1 MKFSCRYI
9 ASIPSAVDILH
20 VAGFSH
26 NVANKSNNDP
36 AGDVLSLNRKD
47 PGLLYMVQNVL
58 QGVVEAVD
66 EMTGL

>member
-1 MKFSCRYI
+1 M
-9 ASIPSAVDILH
+9 DILH